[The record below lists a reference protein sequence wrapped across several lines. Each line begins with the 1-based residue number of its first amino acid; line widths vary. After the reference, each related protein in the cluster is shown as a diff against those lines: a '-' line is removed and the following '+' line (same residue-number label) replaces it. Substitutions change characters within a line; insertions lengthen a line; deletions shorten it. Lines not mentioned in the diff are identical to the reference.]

1 MPKKAT
7 KSAKL
12 TAKEKEKIAKEK
24 IAKEKMA
31 KGKMK
36 GKKK

>member
-12 TAKEKEKIAKEK
+12 TAKEKEKM
-24 IAKEKMA
+24 AKEKMA
-31 KGKMK
+31 KEKMK

>member
-1 MPKKAT
+1 MPKKATKST

-12 TAKEKEKIAKEK
+12 TAKEKEKM
-24 IAKEKMA
+24 AKEKMA
-31 KGKMK
+31 KEKMK